1 MAERYLIDTSAAIKY
16 LNNSLPEAAITFLDA
31 KLDEESN
38 ISFITKIELLV
49 WDTSNSSNIQI
60 LQKFIDNSVVF
71 PIDNSLIENTIEIRK
86 RTKIKLPDALIAA
99 TTLVHNFTL
108 LADNDKD
115 FNKVLALDIGFK
127 YVNVNNLISH

>member
-1 MAERYLIDTSAAIKY
+1 MGERYLIDTSAAIKY
-16 LNNSLPEAAITFLDA
+16 LNNSLPETTITFLDA

-49 WDTSNSSNIQI
+49 WDTNNSSNIQI

-99 TTLVHNFTL
+99 TTLVYNFTL
-108 LADNDKD
+108 IADNDKD

-127 YVNVNNLISH
+127 YVNVNNLITH